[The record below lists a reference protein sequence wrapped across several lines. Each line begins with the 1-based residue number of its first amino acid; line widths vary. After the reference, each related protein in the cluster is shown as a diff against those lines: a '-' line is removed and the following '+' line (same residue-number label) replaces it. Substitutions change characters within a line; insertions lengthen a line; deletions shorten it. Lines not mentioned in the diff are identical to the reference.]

1 MNHKKVWRIMKEL
14 SIKSIIRKNRR
25 QSSYTL
31 SIVFPNRLKRKFHA
45 TAPQH
50 HSTTAPQQ
58 KNGNGYYLYFGRN

>member
-50 HSTTAPQQ
+50 HS
-58 KNGNGYYLYFGRN
+58 KKW